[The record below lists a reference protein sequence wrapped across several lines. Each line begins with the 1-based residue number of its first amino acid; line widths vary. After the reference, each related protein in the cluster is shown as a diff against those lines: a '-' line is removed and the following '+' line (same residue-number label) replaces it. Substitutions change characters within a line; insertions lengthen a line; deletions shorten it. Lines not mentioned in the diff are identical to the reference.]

1 MTPRQEIQ
9 QHARDAAKCVHEA
22 LEAFHAKT
30 GMKASVYVDWASTQ
44 TVSDKEPTWHLSKVV
59 IDIDDEAGV
68 YP

>member
-9 QHARDAAKCVHEA
+9 EHARTAAQLVHEA
-22 LEAFHAKT
+22 LKTFHAKT
-30 GMKASVYVDWASTQ
+30 GMKASVYVDWGSSQ
-44 TVSDKEPTWHLSKVV
+44 TISEKEPTWHLSKVV